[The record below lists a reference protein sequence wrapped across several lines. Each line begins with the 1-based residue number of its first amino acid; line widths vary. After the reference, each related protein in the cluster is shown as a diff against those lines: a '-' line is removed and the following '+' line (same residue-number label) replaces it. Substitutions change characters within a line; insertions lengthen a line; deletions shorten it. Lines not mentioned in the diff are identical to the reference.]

1 MTVALKEKSSKLC
14 LCTSNWMIVFSFTS
28 MSLVVME
35 CSPSSL
41 ETNTKADSSSALH
54 QSHTQAQRLVKG
66 ETFFESFITSGLID
80 NMKKNAVK
88 APLFSTFKMKCFS
101 YSPVFW

>member
-14 LCTSNWMIVFSFTS
+14 LCTSNWMMVFSFTS

-41 ETNTKADSSSALH
+41 ETNTKADSSSLH
-54 QSHTQAQRLVKG
+54 QSHTQRLVKG
-66 ETFFESFITSGLID
+66 KTIFESFITSGLID
-80 NMKKNAVK
+80 HTKKMLSRHHYFQRSK
-88 APLFSTFKMKCFS
+88 
-101 YSPVFW
+101 